1 MMVVRCAHIW
11 LAVVLVLILAPAWT
25 LAASLAQ
32 NELPVRIAIER
43 QEALAALRQFSR
55 QAGVQMISPYD
66 DVHDITLGPLFG
78 DFAPG
83 AGLERL
89 LEGSGLKARRD
100 ASGAYLVYR
109 EKDSVSTDS
118 GAAREIRV
126 ASTENS
132 APVGPEAPEQP
143 AAGPLETVTITGSY
157 IRRTDTETPSPVQ
170 IITTDEIEKRG
181 LTTIADAI
189 RGLSADNSG
198 TLTQAFNGALA
209 GGASGVS
216 LRGLTLD
223 ATLVL
228 LDGHRMAPYPL
239 ADDGQRPFVDLSSL
253 PMGIVDR
260 VEVLKDGASAVY
272 GSDAIAGVVNII
284 LKKEFTGLDVTASG
298 GSSYKGDGLSQRLSA
313 TYGFGTLAADGHNTY
328 VNLEFR
334 HEASIAQTSRGSY
347 LDNLDL
353 RPYGGSDLTQ
363 GVILSPAPNNFANT
377 IPGMV
382 APLQG
387 GAQAD
392 QWYMLPGCSAQNLN
406 YSGGCTW
413 NQLAYKQIQPRTE
426 GIDFTVRH
434 TQNFVDG
441 WQGTVMASLFDS
453 QSEQYNNAP
462 TSVPTTWVGAK
473 SGILVD
479 QTNPA
484 TTQIVLGPTNVSNP
498 FNPAS
503 PYYAAAAQ
511 YYGANFANYVND
523 PALLYLTLA
532 DLGPQHTLFNTDT
545 VRLVGDLTGT
555 LGGWDVAASLGYVKS
570 STHITYD
577 GFVRASALNT
587 ALANGTYQIGQNAY
601 LNSPQ
606 LLATLA
612 PQTSDTATSALSF
625 LSVNATRSLLQ
636 LPGGPLS
643 VAVGAEGRELTA
655 DNPGEPYAIESD
667 IIGTG
672 SSYAEGSQTVEAAY
686 YEFSAPPVKGLELDT
701 AGRVDHYADVGT
713 SFTPKFGIKWT
724 PIPELALRGTYS
736 RGFRAPGPA
745 ENGNGSTGTATTA
758 PVDPLRC
765 PYTNLPTD
773 CGLANVAVLS
783 QTNSNLKPERSKSY
797 TVGFVLEPIT
807 QTTLTVDF
815 FRIRRDDEIIPE
827 PLALATPV
835 RGAQQP
841 GTDYPGPIIYYA
853 QPYVNASSSQTAG
866 FDGELRTRWSLGKY
880 GAISAGASATYL
892 TMSQQTFGGGTFQYA
907 GTVGPTAVGGSVG
920 TPRTRGT
927 GDLQWE
933 FGPVTVGG
941 FINYRSHMKAI
952 DESTSGGTVCLQ
964 YYDTNPNCYIASF
977 TTGDLFGKYQ
987 WSKQL
992 ETTLTITNVT
1002 NRLPPLDSATYG
1014 GVNYDPSLDQTGA
1027 IGRYFELEAHYRY

>member
-1 MMVVRCAHIW
+1 MMVVRPARIW
-11 LAVVLVLILAPAWT
+11 LGAVLSPILTPTWT
-25 LAASLAQ
+25 LAAPQ
-32 NELPVRIAIER
+32 VQKELSVRIAA
-43 QEALAALRQFSR
+43 Q
-55 QAGVQMISPYD
+55 GV
-66 DVHDITLGPLFG
+66 
-78 DFAPG
+78 
-83 AGLERL
+83 
-89 LEGSGLKARRD
+89 
-100 ASGAYLVYR
+100 
-109 EKDSVSTDS
+109 
-118 GAAREIRV
+118 RV
-126 ASTENS
+126 ASTGSS
-132 APVGPEAPEQP
+132 APVVGPEAPEQP
-143 AAGPLETVTITGSY
+143 DSGSLETVTVTGSY

-170 IITTDEIEKRG
+170 VITTDEIEKRG
-181 LTTIADAI
+181 ITTMADAI
-189 RGLSADNSG
+189 RGLSSDNSG

-272 GSDAIAGVVNII
+272 GSDAIAGVVNVI
-284 LKKEFTGLDVTASG
+284 LKKEFTGFDVMASG
-298 GSSYKGDGLSQRLSA
+298 GSSYKGDGLSQRASI
-313 TYGFGTLAADGHNTY
+313 TYGFGNLAADGHNTY
-328 VNLEFR
+328 INFDFR

-347 LDNLDL
+347 LNNLDL
-353 RPYGGSDLTQ
+353 RPYGGSDLTP
-363 GVILSPAPNNFANT
+363 GVILQDAPNNFANT

-387 GAQAD
+387 GAQVD
-392 QWYMLPGCSAQNLN
+392 QWYMLPGCAARNLN
-406 YSGGCTW
+406 YSGGCSW
-413 NQLAYKQIQPRTE
+413 NSNDYKQIQPRTE
-426 GIDFTVRH
+426 GIDFSVRH
-434 TQNFVDG
+434 TQNFADG

-453 QSEQYNNAP
+453 QSEQYNNPP
-462 TSVPTTWVGAK
+462 TSVPATWVGAA
-473 SGILVD
+473 SGVLVD

-484 TTQIVLGPTNVSNP
+484 TTPIVLGPNNMSNP

-503 PYYAAAAQ
+503 PYYAAASQ
-511 YYGANFANYVND
+511 YYGASFANYVNN

-532 DLGPQHTLFNTDT
+532 DLGPQHTLFNTNT
-545 VRLVGDLTGT
+545 VRFVGDLTGT
-555 LGGWDVAASLGYVKS
+555 VAGWDVTASLGYVRS
-570 STHITYD
+570 ATHITYD
-577 GFVRASALNT
+577 GFVRASALNA
-587 ALANGTYQIGQNAY
+587 ALANGTYQIGQNSN

-612 PQTSDTATSALSF
+612 PQSSDTATSALSF
-625 LSVNATRSLLQ
+625 VSVNATRSLLE

-643 VAVGAEGRELTA
+643 VAVGAEARELTS

-667 IIGTG
+667 IIGAG
-672 SSYAEGSQTVEAAY
+672 SSYAKGSQTVSAAY
-686 YEFSAPPVKGLELDT
+686 FEFSAPPVKGLEVDA
-701 AGRVDHYADVGT
+701 AGRVDRYANIGT
-713 SFTPKFGIKWT
+713 SFTPKVGVKWT
-724 PIPELALRGTYS
+724 PIPELALRATFA

-745 ENGNGSTGTATTA
+745 ENGIGSTGTATTA

-783 QTNSNLKPERSKSY
+783 QTNRDLKPERSKSY
-797 TVGFVLEPIT
+797 TVGFVLEPLA
-807 QTTLTVDF
+807 QTNLTVDY
-815 FRIRRDDEIIPE
+815 FRIRRDNEIIPE
-827 PLALATPV
+827 PLALAAPV

-866 FDGELRTRWSLGKY
+866 FDGELRTRWSLGNY
-880 GAISAGASATYL
+880 GAISAGMSATYL

-920 TPRTRGT
+920 TPRTRAT

-933 FGPVTVGG
+933 RGPLTVGG

-952 DESTSGGTVCLQ
+952 DESTSGPDVCLQ

-977 TTGDLFGKYQ
+977 TTGDLFGKYR